1 MMLGLPFQLFVAPI
15 LTFFIAYLTIFWLI
29 RFGNSL
35 NIIDIPNDRSLHA
48 KPIPRTGG
56 LGLIG
61 AIFITGLLFVDIF
74 SVPVFIGLAFV
85 SAISFVDDI
94 KPLPVWLR
102 LSIHTIAAM
111 LLVVNLFFDTHSWL
125 FVITVGLGIIWITNL
140 YNFMD
145 GSDGL
150 AGGMTA
156 IGFGYYGVAATLAG
170 DIDFA
175 TINFSVA
182 ASALAFLRFNFYP
195 AKIFMGDVGA
205 ISLGFLAGALG
216 LLGWKNNLWSLW
228 LPLLIFSPFIADA
241 TVTFIKRL
249 LRGKKI
255 WQAHNEHYYQRLIKG
270 GLGHRN
276 TALLAYILM
285 LVVGG
290 TAILSTKFEFAQQ
303 SWISSMWGIAY
314 LVIMHAFDRHQ
325 SHHNR

>member
-1 MMLGLPFQLFVAPI
+1 MILGLPLQLFVAPI
-15 LTFFIAYLTIFWLI
+15 LAFFIAYLTIFFLI
-29 RFGNSL
+29 KFGSSL
-35 NIIDIPNDRSLHA
+35 NIIDIPNDRSLHV

-61 AIFITGLLFVDIF
+61 SIFITWLFFVDIF
-74 SVPVFIGLAFV
+74 SASVFIGLAFV
-85 SAISFVDDI
+85 SAISFADDI

-102 LSIHTIAAM
+102 LSIHMIAAM
-111 LLVVNLFFDTHSWL
+111 LLAISLFLNAHGWL
-125 FVITVGLGIIWITNL
+125 FVIAVSLGIIWITNL

-150 AGGMTA
+150 AGGMTV
-156 IGFGYYGVAATLAG
+156 IGFGYYGVAAILAG
-170 DIDFA
+170 NIDFA
-175 TINFSVA
+175 IINFSIA
-182 ASALAFLRFNFYP
+182 ASGLAFLRFNFYP
-195 AKIFMGDVGA
+195 AQIFMGDIGA
-205 ISLGFLAGALG
+205 ISLGFLAAALG
-216 LLGWKNNLWSLW
+216 LLGWKDNIWSLW

-249 LRGKKI
+249 LHGKKI
-255 WQAHNEHYYQRLIKG
+255 WQAHNEHYYQRLIKC

-276 TALLAYILM
+276 TALLAYALM

-314 LVIMHAFDRHQ
+314 LVIMHVFDRYQ
-325 SHHNR
+325 SHHNC